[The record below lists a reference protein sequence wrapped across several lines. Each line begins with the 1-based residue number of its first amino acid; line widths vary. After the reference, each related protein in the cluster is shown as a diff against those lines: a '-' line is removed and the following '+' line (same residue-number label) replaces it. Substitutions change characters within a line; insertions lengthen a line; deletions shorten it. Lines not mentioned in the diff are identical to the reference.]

1 MYSRLE
7 TQRDRYYARIY
18 PLLGVYKVWFR
29 AKGERMKRCTKTM
42 SDLRKKITKDWGKRC
57 KTFNWSCSVC
67 AVHMA
72 VDILE
77 DFYDLPKRKKI

>member
-1 MYSRLE
+1 
-7 TQRDRYYARIY
+7 
-18 PLLGVYKVWFR
+18 
-29 AKGERMKRCTKTM
+29 MKRCTKTM

-77 DFYDLPKRKKI
+77 DFYDLPKRKGKK